1 MVLAMTVS
9 GTADRKVRPR
19 ERILDSA
26 YQLIARRGVRDVGV
40 EEVIATAG
48 IAKATLYRH
57 FPSKNDL
64 VLAVLEHREQ
74 VWTLGLVEAEA
85 RRRGST
91 PEERLLAVFDVF
103 DDWFR
108 SDGFDTCT
116 FVNVLLEMGP
126 AHVLGVASIRHLQNI
141 RTIIEQ
147 LAIEA
152 DLRDPEAFARSWHI
166 LMKGSIVSAAEGD
179 TDAALRAKTMAAS
192 LIDQHR

>member
-1 MVLAMTVS
+1 MTVN
-9 GTADRKVRPR
+9 GTADGKVRPR

-103 DDWFR
+103 DEWFR

-116 FVNVLLEMGP
+116 FVNVLLEMGS
-126 AHVLGVASIRHLQNI
+126 AHVLGAASIRHLQNI
-141 RTIIEQ
+141 RTVIAQ
-147 LAIEA
+147 LATEA
-152 DLRDPEAFARSWHI
+152 GLRDPEAFARSWHI

>member
-152 DLRDPEAFARSWHI
+152 GLRDPEAFARSWHI

>member
-1 MVLAMTVS
+1 MTVN
-9 GTADRKVRPR
+9 GTTDGKVRPR
-19 ERILDSA
+19 ERILDTA

-103 DDWFR
+103 DEWFR

-126 AHVLGVASIRHLQNI
+126 DHVLGVASIRHLQNI
-141 RTIIEQ
+141 RTMIAQ
-147 LAIEA
+147 LATEA
-152 DLRDPEAFARSWHI
+152 GLRDPDAFARSWHI

>member
-1 MVLAMTVS
+1 VLAMTVN
-9 GTADRKVRPR
+9 GTADVKVQPR

-126 AHVLGVASIRHLQNI
+126 AHVLGVASIRRLQNI
-141 RTIIEQ
+141 RTMIQQ
-147 LAIEA
+147 LATEA
-152 DLRDPEAFARSWHI
+152 GLRDPEAFARSWHI

-179 TDAALRAKTMAAS
+179 ADAALRAKTMAAS

>member
-1 MVLAMTVS
+1 VLDMTVN
-9 GTADRKVRPR
+9 GTADGKVRPR
-19 ERILDSA
+19 DRILDTA

-57 FPSKNDL
+57 FRSKNDL

-103 DDWFR
+103 DEWFR
-108 SDGFDTCT
+108 SDEFDTCT
-116 FVNVLLEMGP
+116 FVNVLLEMGA
-126 AHVLGVASIRHLQNI
+126 AHVLGAASIRHLENI
-141 RTIIEQ
+141 RTMIAQ
-147 LAIEA
+147 LATEA
-152 DLRDPEAFARSWHI
+152 GLRDPEAFARSWHI

-179 TDAALRAKTMAAS
+179 TDAALRAQTMAAS

>member
-1 MVLAMTVS
+1 MTVN
-9 GTADRKVRPR
+9 GTADGKVRPR
-19 ERILDSA
+19 DRILDTA

-57 FPSKNDL
+57 FRSKNDL
-64 VLAVLEHREQ
+64 VLAVLEHRER

-103 DDWFR
+103 DEWFR
-108 SDGFDTCT
+108 SDEFDTCT

-126 AHVLGVASIRHLQNI
+126 AHVLGAASIRHLENI
-141 RTIIEQ
+141 RTMIAQ
-147 LAIEA
+147 LATEA
-152 DLRDPEAFARSWHI
+152 GLRDPEAFARSWHI

-179 TDAALRAKTMAAS
+179 TDAALRAQTMAAS

>member
-9 GTADRKVRPR
+9 GTADSRVRPK

-108 SDGFDTCT
+108 SDGFDACT

>member
-1 MVLAMTVS
+1 MTVN
-9 GTADRKVRPR
+9 GTADGKVQPR

-141 RTIIEQ
+141 RTMIQQ
-147 LAIEA
+147 LATEA
-152 DLRDPEAFARSWHI
+152 GLRDPEAFARSWHI

-179 TDAALRAKTMAAS
+179 ADAALRAKTMAAS

>member
-1 MVLAMTVS
+1 MTVN
-9 GTADRKVRPR
+9 GTSDGKVRPR
-19 ERILDSA
+19 ERILDTA

-103 DDWFR
+103 DEWFR

-116 FVNVLLEMGP
+116 FVDVLLEMGP
-126 AHVLGVASIRHLQNI
+126 DHVLGVASIRHLQNI
-141 RTIIEQ
+141 RTMIAQ
-147 LAIEA
+147 LATEA
-152 DLRDPEAFARSWHI
+152 GLRDPEEFARSWHI

-179 TDAALRAKTMAAS
+179 TDAALRAQAMAAS

>member
-1 MVLAMTVS
+1 MTAN
-9 GTADRKVRPR
+9 GTTDGKVRPR
-19 ERILDSA
+19 ERILDTA

-57 FPSKNDL
+57 FRSKNDL

-103 DDWFR
+103 DEWFR

-126 AHVLGVASIRHLQNI
+126 AHVLGVASIRHLENI
-141 RTIIEQ
+141 RSVIAQ
-147 LAIEA
+147 LATEA
-152 DLRDPEAFARSWHI
+152 GLRDPEAFARSWHI

-179 TDAALRAKTMAAS
+179 TDAALRARTMAAS

>member
-1 MVLAMTVS
+1 VLAMTVN
-9 GTADRKVRPR
+9 GTTDGKVRPR
-19 ERILDSA
+19 ERILDTA

-103 DDWFR
+103 DEWFR

-141 RTIIEQ
+141 RTMIAQ
-147 LAIEA
+147 LATEA
-152 DLRDPEAFARSWHI
+152 GLRDPDAFARSWHI

-179 TDAALRAKTMAAS
+179 TDAALLAQAMAAS

>member
-1 MVLAMTVS
+1 MTVS

-57 FPSKNDL
+57 FRSKNDL

-103 DDWFR
+103 DEWFR

>member
-1 MVLAMTVS
+1 
-9 GTADRKVRPR
+9 
-19 ERILDSA
+19 
-26 YQLIARRGVRDVGV
+26 LIARRGVRDVGV

-57 FPSKNDL
+57 FRSKNDL

-103 DDWFR
+103 DEWFR

-126 AHVLGVASIRHLQNI
+126 AHVLGAASIRHLQNI
-141 RTIIEQ
+141 RAMIAQ
-147 LAIEA
+147 LATEA
-152 DLRDPEAFARSWHI
+152 GLRDPEAFARSWHI

-179 TDAALRAKTMAAS
+179 TDAALRAQAMAAS